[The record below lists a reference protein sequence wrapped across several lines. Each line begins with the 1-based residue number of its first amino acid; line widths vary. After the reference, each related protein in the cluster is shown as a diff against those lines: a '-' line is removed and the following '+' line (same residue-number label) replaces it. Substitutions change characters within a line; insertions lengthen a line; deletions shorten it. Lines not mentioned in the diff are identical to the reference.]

1 MNCGLVEMSLCANNM
16 LGRTGQKGICFG
28 GGKVVLEM
36 TEKCAGMSY
45 LFS

>member
-1 MNCGLVEMSLCANNM
+1 M
-16 LGRTGQKGICFG
+16 LGKTGQKGICFE

-36 TEKCAGMSY
+36 TEKRAGISY